1 MLPNNCQIL
10 LYNKTV
16 DMRKS
21 IDGLSIIIS
30 EHLHLN
36 PSDGSIHIFYNKQY
50 DKLKMLYWHKNGF
63 NLLYKRLEKERFKI
77 PKLVAARCITYEQLR
92 WLFDGLDIDKIT
104 GFQPLKYS
112 KYLIKQQF
120 FCKFTFHLFYITRS
134 YLNKQHQ

>member
-63 NLLYKRLEKERFKI
+63 NLLYKS
-77 PKLVAARCITYEQLR
+77 
-92 WLFDGLDIDKIT
+92 
-104 GFQPLKYS
+104 S
-112 KYLIKQQF
+112 KVVGKNSLS
-120 FCKFTFHLFYITRS
+120 TFSNLLYK
-134 YLNKQHQ
+134 N

>member
-30 EHLHLN
+30 EYLHLN

-50 DKLKMLYWHKNGF
+50 DKLKMPIN
-63 NLLYKRLEKERFKI
+63 
-77 PKLVAARCITYEQLR
+77 
-92 WLFDGLDIDKIT
+92 
-104 GFQPLKYS
+104 
-112 KYLIKQQF
+112 
-120 FCKFTFHLFYITRS
+120 
-134 YLNKQHQ
+134 

>member
-10 LYNKTV
+10 LCNKTV

-30 EHLHLN
+30 EHLNLN

-92 WLFDGLDIDKIT
+92 WLFDGLDIDQIT
-104 GFQPLKYS
+104 GFKPLKYS
-112 KYLIKQQF
+112 KYF
-120 FCKFTFHLFYITRS
+120 
-134 YLNKQHQ
+134 

>member
-36 PSDGSIHIFYNKQY
+36 PSDAA
-50 DKLKMLYWHKNGF
+50 
-63 NLLYKRLEKERFKI
+63 I
-77 PKLVAARCITYEQLR
+77 PNM
-92 WLFDGLDIDKIT
+92 
-104 GFQPLKYS
+104 S
-112 KYLIKQQF
+112 
-120 FCKFTFHLFYITRS
+120 
-134 YLNKQHQ
+134 